1 MDDAKVLV
9 LPLLMLKIAMVM
21 TTTMMM
27 MMMTMATLTVTGY
40 TKLIRHDL
48 GPYDDVEQVTVNSE
62 ARTGQGGTNHFP
74 TGMHSQSLS

>member
-1 MDDAKVLV
+1 
-9 LPLLMLKIAMVM
+9 
-21 TTTMMM
+21 
-27 MMMTMATLTVTGY
+27 MATLTVTGY
-40 TKLIRHDL
+40 TKLIRDDL

>member
-1 MDDAKVLV
+1 MLV

-27 MMMTMATLTVTGY
+27 MMMMMMMTMATLTVTGY
-40 TKLIRHDL
+40 TKLIRDDL